1 MVKDYEPYSLGSMIR
16 ETEVM
21 KPTDKACKR
30 QVSNPTGCNESEP
43 TVSLVRPK
51 HNGRAF
57 SEWAKAAPST
67 VAGSQRQGRHYRG
80 TRGDMSGRNNQET
93 WETLPHQLSL
103 FERELKTESYKEN
116 PKWRREGEGVGAAHS
131 SGDYRDNITRYS
143 EGAAVQP
150 VPAKQGGA
158 SDCRKATN
166 GHIKAQDLQRR
177 LYRKSKREKWCR
189 YYRLVA

>member
-1 MVKDYEPYSLGSMIR
+1 
-16 ETEVM
+16 
-21 KPTDKACKR
+21 
-30 QVSNPTGCNESEP
+30 
-43 TVSLVRPK
+43 
-51 HNGRAF
+51 
-57 SEWAKAAPST
+57 
-67 VAGSQRQGRHYRG
+67 
-80 TRGDMSGRNNQET
+80 MSGRSNQET

-103 FERELKTESYKEN
+103 FERELKTESYKEK

-150 VPAKQGGA
+150 KPALQGGA

-166 GHIKAQDLQRR
+166 GHIKAQDLHRR
-177 LYRKSKREKWCR
+177 LYRKSKRERWYR